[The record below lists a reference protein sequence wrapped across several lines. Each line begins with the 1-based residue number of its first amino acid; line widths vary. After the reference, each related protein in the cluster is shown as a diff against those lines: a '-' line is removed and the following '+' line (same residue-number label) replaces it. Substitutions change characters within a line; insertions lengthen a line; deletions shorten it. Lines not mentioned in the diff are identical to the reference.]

1 MMDNDRLRRADLAVW
16 ATIGL
21 IGLTVIG
28 ATFITPL
35 RIEWRSFLAPVS
47 CAVLIVAAGWFYRFV
62 RNEPRLAAMLT
73 STAQIIA
80 FAAVGAPLSYLAA
93 RAGFPLQDALFDSWD
108 RAWLHLDW
116 TPMMQFIA
124 ARPGLRL
131 VLLLA
136 YSSFALQT
144 VTTVFGLGVAG
155 QLARLK
161 AFIVAFIATTL
172 ITIAISAVLPAGG
185 PWLFLD
191 LHADMAHGFLPT
203 SSTSWPVFLGLRDGT
218 FHTING
224 MNSEGIITFPSLHAA
239 LGILFATA
247 LWRTKGIK
255 WAALVLNGLM
265 LAATP
270 AYGSH
275 YFVDVI
281 AGVLIAAVCWMTA
294 AHVFKAG
301 STATDDVQLDA
312 PHRAGVT
319 AGVAVQK
326 SASFAPLVRQA
337 DF

>member
-1 MMDNDRLRRADLAVW
+1 
-16 ATIGL
+16 
-21 IGLTVIG
+21 
-28 ATFITPL
+28 
-35 RIEWRSFLAPVS
+35 
-47 CAVLIVAAGWFYRFV
+47 
-62 RNEPRLAAMLT
+62 
-73 STAQIIA
+73 
-80 FAAVGAPLSYLAA
+80 
-93 RAGFPLQDALFDSWD
+93 
-108 RAWLHLDW
+108 
-116 TPMMQFIA
+116 MMQFVA
-124 ARPGLRL
+124 ARPALRL

-144 VTTVFGLGVAG
+144 VTTVFALSVAG

-191 LHADMAHGFLPT
+191 LHSDVAKGFLPT
-203 SSTSWPVFLGLRDGT
+203 SATSWPVFLGLRDGT
-218 FHTING
+218 FHSING
-224 MNSEGIITFPSLHAA
+224 MNSEGIISFPSLHAA

-281 AGVLIAAVCWMTA
+281 AGILIAALCWVA
-294 AHVFKAG
+294 AARFFKAD
-301 STATDDVQLDA
+301 STTARDVQTDS
-312 PHRAGVT
+312 PHPAGVT
-319 AGVAVQK
+319 TSVPSVA
-326 SASFAPLVRQA
+326 
-337 DF
+337 